1 MQRAKTQSG
10 ILICLFFLAIGLMMA
25 RAASATGQR
34 QEGYPPPSEA
44 ATEIPAIEP
53 ATNQPTALPYPPAG
67 TDINQ
72 PAPVPIG
79 SQAIE
84 EAASGNSAT
93 DIPNAQQESSRGIL
107 FLWLGFL
114 ATILILLTSVVG
126 AAILFTRRNE
136 S

>member
-10 ILICLFFLAIGLMMA
+10 ILICLLFLAIGLIMA
-25 RAASATGQR
+25 RSASASGLR

-44 ATEIPAIEP
+44 ATDVPVNEP

-67 TDINQ
+67 TGFDQ
-72 PAPVPIG
+72 PPPVPIG

-84 EAASGNSAT
+84 KAASDNSAT
-93 DIPNAQQESSRGIL
+93 DIPNAQQESGRGIL

-126 AAILFTRRNE
+126 AVILFTRRNE

>member
-1 MQRAKTQSG
+1 MQRAKTLSG

-44 ATEIPAIEP
+44 ATETLAIEP
-53 ATNQPTALPYPPAG
+53 AAIQPTALPYPPAG
-67 TDINQ
+67 TVLNQ
-72 PAPVPIG
+72 PTPIPICSHG
-79 SQAIE
+79 LE
-84 EAASGNSAT
+84 EATGGNSAT
-93 DIPNAQQESSRGIL
+93 DIPNAQQESGRGIL

-126 AAILFTRRNE
+126 AVILFTRRNE